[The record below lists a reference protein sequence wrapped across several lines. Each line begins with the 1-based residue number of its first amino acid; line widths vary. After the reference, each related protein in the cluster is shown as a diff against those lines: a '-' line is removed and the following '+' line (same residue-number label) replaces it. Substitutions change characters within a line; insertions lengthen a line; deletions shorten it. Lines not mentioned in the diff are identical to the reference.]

1 LPAGAQSDSWQLISI
16 CIVCACA
23 REQQSQRRNIMNR
36 FGFSIFSTVVA
47 LALMPIG
54 AAAQQKSLKEQLV
67 GAWILVEA
75 ADAAADGSKTNP
87 WGANPKG
94 TYMFDA
100 SGHFT
105 QMLIRSDLPKI
116 ANRAQGGTPEQN
128 KAIVSGAIAMYGT
141 YSVNETEKTITV
153 RFEGST
159 FSGFNGTEGKRT
171 ITSLSADE
179 MKTANPATST
189 GTKAESTWRR
199 AK

>member
-1 LPAGAQSDSWQLISI
+1 
-16 CIVCACA
+16 
-23 REQQSQRRNIMNR
+23 MNR
-36 FGFSIFSTVVA
+36 FGFFILSTIA
-47 LALMPIG
+47 LTLAAMPIS
-54 AAAQQKSLKEQLV
+54 AVAQQKSVKEQLV
-67 GAWILVEA
+67 GTWILVEA
-75 ADAAADGSKTNP
+75 VDVAAEGSKTNP

-141 YSVNETEKTITV
+141 YSVNDAEKTISL
-153 RFEGST
+153 RYEGST
-159 FSGFNGTEGKRT
+159 FSGFNGTEGKR
-171 ITSLSADE
+171 IISSLSAEE
-179 MKTANPATST
+179 MKLTNPATST
-189 GTKAESTWRR
+189 GVKAESVWRR

>member
-1 LPAGAQSDSWQLISI
+1 
-16 CIVCACA
+16 
-23 REQQSQRRNIMNR
+23 MNR
-36 FGFSIFSTVVA
+36 FGFSILSTFA
-47 LALMPIG
+47 TLALIPAGSM
-54 AAAQQKSLKEQLV
+54 AQQKSLKEQLV
-67 GAWILVEA
+67 GTWILVEA
-75 ADAAADGSKTNP
+75 VDVAADGTKTNT

-94 TYMFDA
+94 TYMFDS

-159 FSGFNGTEGKRT
+159 FSGFNGTEGKRF
-171 ITSLSADE
+171 ITSLSAEE
-179 MKTANPATST
+179 MKTTNPATSI
-189 GTKAESTWRR
+189 GTKAESIWRR

>member
-1 LPAGAQSDSWQLISI
+1 
-16 CIVCACA
+16 
-23 REQQSQRRNIMNR
+23 MKR
-36 FGFSIFSTVVA
+36 FGFSILS
-47 LALMPIG
+47 ALMALTLAPIC
-54 AAAQQKSLKEQLV
+54 AVAQQKSLKEQLV
-67 GAWILVEA
+67 GTWILVEA
-75 ADAAADGSKTNP
+75 VDVAADGSKTNS

-116 ANRAQGGTPEQN
+116 ANRAQGGTPDQN

-141 YSVNETEKTITV
+141 YSVNEAEKTITV

-159 FSGFNGTEGKRT
+159 FSGFNGSEGKRI
-171 ITSLSADE
+171 ITLLSADE
-179 MKTANPATST
+179 MKTTNPATST
-189 GTKAESTWRR
+189 GTKAEAVWRR

>member
-1 LPAGAQSDSWQLISI
+1 
-16 CIVCACA
+16 
-23 REQQSQRRNIMNR
+23 MNR
-36 FGFSIFSTVVA
+36 CGLAILST
-47 LALMPIG
+47 LATLVLMPIG
-54 AAAQQKSLKEQLV
+54 AVAQQKSLKEQLV
-67 GAWILVEA
+67 GTWILVEA
-75 ADAAADGSKTNP
+75 LDVAADGTKSNS

-141 YSVNETEKTITV
+141 YSVNEAEKMITV

-159 FSGFNGTEGKRT
+159 FSGFNGTEGKRMV
-171 ITSLSADE
+171 TSISADE

-189 GTKAESTWRR
+189 GMKAESVWRR

>member
-1 LPAGAQSDSWQLISI
+1 MKRSS
-16 CIVCACA
+16 
-23 REQQSQRRNIMNR
+23 
-36 FGFSIFSTVVA
+36 FSIFATLVA

-54 AAAQQKSLKEQLV
+54 AVAQQKSLKEQLV
-67 GAWILVEA
+67 GTWILVEA
-75 ADAAADGSKTNP
+75 VDVAADGTKTNS

-141 YSVNETEKTITV
+141 YSVNETDKTITV

-159 FSGFNGTEGKRT
+159 FSGFNGTEGKRV
-171 ITSLSADE
+171 ITSLGADE
-179 MKTANPATST
+179 MRTANPATSL
-189 GTKAESTWRR
+189 GMKAESVWRR

>member
-1 LPAGAQSDSWQLISI
+1 
-16 CIVCACA
+16 
-23 REQQSQRRNIMNR
+23 MNR
-36 FGFSIFSTVVA
+36 FGFSILSIFAT
-47 LALMPIG
+47 LALTPIG
-54 AAAQQKSLKEQLV
+54 AVAQQKSLKEQLV
-67 GAWILVEA
+67 GTWILVEA
-75 ADAAADGSKTNP
+75 VDVTADGSKINS

-116 ANRAQGGTPEQN
+116 PNRAQGGTPEQN

-141 YSVNETEKTITV
+141 YSVNEGEKTITV

-159 FSGFNGTEGKRT
+159 FSGFNGTEGKR
-171 ITSLSADE
+171 IVTSISADE
-179 MKTANPATST
+179 IKTTNPATSI
-189 GTKAESTWRR
+189 GMKAESVWRR

>member
-1 LPAGAQSDSWQLISI
+1 
-16 CIVCACA
+16 
-23 REQQSQRRNIMNR
+23 MKR
-36 FGFSIFSTVVA
+36 FGFSILS
-47 LALMPIG
+47 ALMALTLTPIC
-54 AAAQQKSLKEQLV
+54 AVAQQKSLKEQLL
-67 GAWILVEA
+67 GTWILVEA
-75 ADAAADGSKTNP
+75 LDVAADGTKTNS

-116 ANRAQGGTPEQN
+116 PNRAQGGTPEQN
-128 KAIVSGAIAMYGT
+128 KFIVSGAIAMYGT
-141 YSVNETEKTITV
+141 YSVNDTEKTITV

-159 FSGFNGTEGKRT
+159 FSGFNGTEGKRI

-179 MKTANPATST
+179 MKTTNPGTST
-189 GTKAESTWRR
+189 GMKAESVWRR